1 MENIAYYAAD
11 ADKFKVDEGYETAV
25 NNWGNLSNS
34 QDGFGWLFSL
44 LDNLAEVAKG
54 IKTLI
59 GLA

>member
-1 MENIAYYAAD
+1 MEN

-25 NNWGNLSNS
+25 NNWGALSNS